1 MYCITNL
8 LDQFATTSYATDD
21 GDLVHDLMAAMRSS
35 GLWPIWPIVARTTPL
50 QEQLAALS
58 SLEIPI
64 ISRMNKSRSLCTT
77 NLTSRN
83 LICLSDKL
91 NDLCDGLCL
100 DCLKGFDRCGRGVLD
115 HPDPWAMY
123 ELCRNDVFE
132 QRNSI
137 PSSPGGWIIR
147 HDHRAMSPEMEAL
160 DHGAWDPY

>member
-1 MYCITNL
+1 VYCITNL
-8 LDQFATTSYATDD
+8 LDQFATTSYVTDD

-35 GLWPIWPIVARTTPL
+35 GLWPIWPIGARTTPL

-64 ISRMNKSRSLCTT
+64 ISRMYKSRSLRTT
-77 NLTSRN
+77 NMTSRN

-100 DCLKGFDRCGRGVLD
+100 DCLKGFDRCDRGVLD

-123 ELCRNDVFE
+123 EVQRKNVFE
-132 QRNSI
+132 QRKSN
-137 PSSPGGWIIR
+137 PSSWHSAISFDDP
-147 HDHRAMSPEMEAL
+147 RAMTPEIVVL
-160 DHGAWDPY
+160 NDDHGWN